1 MEASAAPAGKWIESY
16 DEGLARARLE
26 KKPIFLN
33 FTGVT
38 CTNCRWMEQNMFPLA
53 PVKKELDRFVLVELF
68 TDRETPEDERNG
80 QLQETRFMT
89 VALPLYV
96 ILDPEGNELG
106 QFPGLTRNRDEFV
119 SFLQAGAS
127 RFNQVASR

>member
-1 MEASAAPAGKWIESY
+1 
-16 DEGLARARLE
+16 
-26 KKPIFLN
+26 
-33 FTGVT
+33 
-38 CTNCRWMEQNMFPLA
+38 MFPLA

-80 QLQETRFMT
+80 QLQESRFMT

-119 SFLQAGAS
+119 AFLQAGAS

>member
-1 MEASAAPAGKWIESY
+1 
-16 DEGLARARLE
+16 
-26 KKPIFLN
+26 
-33 FTGVT
+33 
-38 CTNCRWMEQNMFPLA
+38 MFPLP

-80 QLQETRFMT
+80 QLQESRFMT

-119 SFLQAGAS
+119 AFLQAGAS